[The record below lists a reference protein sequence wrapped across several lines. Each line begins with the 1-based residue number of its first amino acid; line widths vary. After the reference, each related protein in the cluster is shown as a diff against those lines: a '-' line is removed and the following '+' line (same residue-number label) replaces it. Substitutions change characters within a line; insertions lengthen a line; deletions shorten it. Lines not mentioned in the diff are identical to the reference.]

1 MEPTEETF
9 PRWKFHHTC
18 PEGKIFQRSEDVPE
32 GWVSGPHLI
41 HQDPPTPN
49 GTARDLD
56 LLGGNLLEEDVTLRK
71 RGRPPRIK

>member
-1 MEPTEETF
+1 MEPNETF
-9 PRWKFHHTC
+9 PRWKFHRTC
-18 PEGKIFQRSEDVPE
+18 PDGKIFQRAEDVPE

-41 HQDPPTPN
+41 HQEPPTPN

-56 LLGGNLLEEDVTLRK
+56 LLGGNLPEEDVTLRK